1 MAYTVGEFCGLSRK
15 TGTMILERDVAFE
28 CLAFFIFFAHRKK
41 PPPLY
46 QGGGKLVREPI
57 WKI

>member
-1 MAYTVGEFCGLSRK
+1 
-15 TGTMILERDVAFE
+15 MILERDVAFE